1 MTRLAL
7 LWHMHQPYYEDLA
20 TGEHILPWVRLHA
33 LKDYWGMVALLD
45 EFPGVKVTFNLVPSL
60 LVQIQAFADDRATD
74 RHLAVGLKPAA
85 LLERDEQRFLVA
97 NGFHVPYDR
106 MIRPYPRY
114 AELQARRHH
123 ADGFTAQDV
132 IDLQVWHKL
141 VWIDPDWLATDARLK
156 RLLALGRGFAE
167 TDKAILREVELELLN
182 AVIPAYTRAAARGQ
196 IELSTSPFYH
206 PILPLLCD
214 SDVHFRAQP
223 HSALP
228 RGLIRRPDAARL
240 QIERALAFHRDL
252 FGALPSGMWPSEGSV
267 SDHVLAMLAEC
278 GVGWTATDEEIL
290 ARSLQQPAS
299 SAALYRPYEIGE
311 AGRTIRCLFR
321 DHRLSDLVGF
331 TYQSWDAERAADDFL
346 LHVREGGRRFRAD
359 APAGEMPVVSV
370 VLDGENAWE
379 HYAGGGRPF
388 LRALYGALAKATDI
402 ETVPMRVAAAGPA
415 RRLPHV
421 FPGSWINGDFYI
433 WAGHPDDHRAWGQIA
448 EAYASLDA
456 EPDAQARAR
465 ATDEL
470 TIAEGSDWFWWY
482 GDDHSS
488 DQDAE
493 FDDLFR
499 RHVRNSYTVRGLE
512 PPLALY
518 TTNITTG
525 GAKVTAATF
534 RALSTPALGGGAGDV
549 GDWLSAVRVPLR
561 RGGGTMAQVSGQL
574 ITSLWLAADRSTLF
588 ARLESPELSQR
599 VRAGTAAVEL
609 LLDHPRRLRVPISN
623 PVALDGRVEFA
634 TPFAELG
641 SQAGDRLRFW
651 ILVTDPTGRVLEQ
664 QPAWPIALE
673 HPRRHLNA
681 INWSV

>member
-45 EFPGVKVTFNLVPSL
+45 EFPGVTVTFNLVPSL
-60 LVQIQAFADDRATD
+60 LVQIQAFAEDRATD
-74 RHLAVGLKPAA
+74 RHLTVGLKPAA
-85 LLERDEQRFLVA
+85 HLEREEQRFLVA

-114 AELQARRHH
+114 VELHARRHH
-123 ADGFTAQDV
+123 ADGFARQDL

-141 VWIDPDWLATDARLK
+141 VWMDPDWLATDPRLQ
-156 RLLALGRGFAE
+156 RLLAMGRGFDEA
-167 TDKAILREVELELLN
+167 DKAILRAVELELLN
-182 AVIPAYTRAAARGQ
+182 AVIPAYARAAARGQ
-196 IELSTSPFYH
+196 IELSTSPYYH

-228 RGLIRRPDAARL
+228 RGLIKRPAAARL
-240 QIERALAFHRDL
+240 QIERALTFHRDR
-252 FGALPSGMWPSEGSV
+252 FGTLPSGMWPSEGSV
-267 SDHVLAMLAEC
+267 SDEVLAMLGES
-278 GVGWTATDEEIL
+278 GVRWTATDEEIL
-290 ARSLQQPAS
+290 ARSLQTPVSAS
-299 SAALYRPYEIGE
+299 ALYRPYEVGE
-311 AGRTIRCLFR
+311 SGQTIRCLFR
-321 DHRLSDLVGF
+321 DHRLSDLIGF
-331 TYQSWDAERAADDFL
+331 TYQSWDASRAAEDFL
-346 LHVREGGRRFRAD
+346 LQVRDGGRRFRAD
-359 APAGEMPVVSV
+359 APAGETPVVSV
-370 VLDGENAWE
+370 ILDGENAWE
-379 HYAGGGRPF
+379 HYSGGGRPF
-388 LRALYGALAKATDI
+388 LRALYGGLAQATDV
-402 ETVPMRVAAAGPA
+402 ETVQMHVAAAGPA
-415 RRLPHV
+415 RPLSRV

-433 WAGHPDDHRAWGQIA
+433 WAGHGDDHRAWGQIA
-448 EAYASLDA
+448 DAHASLDA
-456 EPDAQARAR
+456 EGDPAAQARA
-465 ATDEL
+465 ADEL
-470 TIAEGSDWFWWY
+470 MIAEGSDWFWWY

-499 RHVRNSYTVRGLE
+499 RHVRNSYAVRGLDA
-512 PPLALY
+512 PMALY

-525 GAKVTAATF
+525 GAKVTPVTF
-534 RALSTPALGGGAGDV
+534 RTLSTPSMGGGVGDV
-549 GDWLSAVRVPLR
+549 GEWRAAVNIPLR

-574 ITSLWLAADRSTLF
+574 IRAMWLAADRATLF
-588 ARLESPELSQR
+588 GRLQSSDLPQQLQT
-599 VRAGTAAVEL
+599 GTAAIEL
-609 LLDHPRRLRVPISN
+609 LLDHPRRLRVPVAN
-623 PVALDGRVEFA
+623 PVASDGYVYLA
-634 TPFAELG
+634 IPFADLG

-651 ILVTDPTGRVLEQ
+651 ILVTDQTGRVVEQ